1 MGAILSGIGIVIGV
15 VIVAVLAC
23 VGIGKLI
30 IDVIAY
36 AVGKIRNA
44 GK

>member
-1 MGAILSGIGIVIGV
+1 MSAVLGGIGIAIGV
-15 VIVAVLAC
+15 IIVAVLAC
-23 VGIGKLI
+23 IGIGKLV

-36 AVGKIRNA
+36 AVGKIRKA

>member
-1 MGAILSGIGIVIGV
+1 MSAVLSGIGIVIGV
-15 VIVAVLAC
+15 IIVAVFAC
-23 VGIGKLI
+23 VGIGKLV